1 MKISTNAFATLGLAA
16 ALCLPGAAVAAGMGE
31 APTTTLKGEVI
42 DTACYLDRG
51 AKGEKHKQC
60 ALNCLNSG
68 IPPGLLTADGKVYLL
83 LPPHGPHDAYDKVK
97 GMAAETVTVKG
108 QVHSEGGL
116 QAMIVS
122 EVE

>member
-1 MKISTNAFATLGLAA
+1 MKISTAPIAALALAA
-16 ALCLPGAAVAAGMGE
+16 SLCLPATTLAAGTGD
-31 APTTTLKGEVI
+31 APTTALKGEVI

-51 AKGEKHKQC
+51 AKGEKHKAC
-60 ALNCLNSG
+60 AMNCLASG
-68 IPPGLLTADGKVYLL
+68 IPPSLLTADGKIYLL
-83 LPPHGPHDAYDKVK
+83 LPPHGPRDAYDKVK

-116 QAMIVS
+116 QAMIVT

>member
-1 MKISTNAFATLGLAA
+1 MTFSTTSFATLGLAA
-16 ALCLPGAAVAAGMGE
+16 ALCLPTAGFAAGTGE
-31 APTTTLKGEVI
+31 TPTTALKGEII
-42 DTACYLDRG
+42 DTACYLDHG
-51 AKGEKHKQC
+51 AKGEKHKAC
-60 ALNCLNSG
+60 AMNCLSSG
-68 IPPGLLTADGKVYLL
+68 IPPSLLTADGKIYLL
-83 LPPHGPHDAYDKVK
+83 LPPHGPRDAYDKVK

>member
-1 MKISTNAFATLGLAA
+1 MKFSTTSIATLGLAA
-16 ALCLPGAAVAAGMGE
+16 ALCLPASGFAAGMGDT
-31 APTTTLKGEVI
+31 PTTALKGEVI
-42 DTACYLDRG
+42 DTACYLDHG
-51 AKGEKHKQC
+51 AKGEKHKGC
-60 ALNCLNSG
+60 AMNCLASG
-68 IPPGLLTADGKVYLL
+68 IPPSLLTADGKIYLL
-83 LPPHGPHDAYDKVK
+83 LPPHGPRDAYDKVK